1 MLTELKI
8 RDYAII
14 DELTLEI
21 GSGLII
27 FTGET
32 GTGKS
37 IIIDAVELFLG
48 GRAETVSIRT
58 GADTAL
64 IEGTFKL
71 LEPVRQQVGAILER
85 EGLLDDP
92 DYVTLGREVRREGR
106 NICRINGRM
115 VPLSLLRE
123 IGELLVD
130 VHGQSEHLSL
140 LRVPEHL
147 GMIDRFAQVG
157 SLLQQYSEIYCQF
170 QHTRGELATLRKQE
184 RDSVQRADLLAFQIN
199 EIQMASLKP
208 GEDHSLLEERIR
220 LANAEQLAELAQQ
233 AILSLDEEVDS
244 HPVATDLIGRAVH
257 SLENLAKVDPSMAQE
272 HMEAQVLLETASDLA
287 RRLRDYQE
295 RIDNDPK
302 RLDQVEERLEV
313 IRSLQRK
320 YGEVIPEIIAYA
332 EKARM
337 ELDAIT
343 HAEERMR
350 LLETQEEEQLKRL
363 AALGLEL
370 SNARCEAG
378 SRLTGEIDAELS
390 DLRMAGAK
398 FGVDQS
404 WEDSQEGV
412 PVEGRRVAFTS
423 TGLDRIEFLVAP
435 NPGEGLKPLAKIA
448 SGGETTRLMLALK
461 NVLADADRMPTL
473 IFDEID
479 QGIGGRVGAV
489 VGSKLWK
496 LSRDHQVLCITHLPQ
511 LAAFGDQHFRV
522 EKRIEGGRTTTVV
535 HALDPSQ
542 RISEL
547 ALMLGGES
555 EVNIES
561 AQALLQHAAET
572 IEKV

>member
-1 MLTELKI
+1 MLTELRI

-14 DELTLEI
+14 DELNLQF
-21 GSGLII
+21 GPGLVI

-32 GTGKS
+32 GAGKS

-48 GRAETVSIRT
+48 GRAEAVSIRT
-58 GADTAL
+58 GSDTAL
-64 IEGTFKL
+64 IEGTFHL
-71 LEPVRQQVGAILER
+71 QEPVQEQVVTILER

-115 VPLSLLRE
+115 VTLSLLRE
-123 IGELLVD
+123 VGELLVD

-147 GMIDRFAQVG
+147 GMIDRYAQVG
-157 SLLQQYSEIYCQF
+157 GLLQTYADNYHQL
-170 QHTRGELATLRKQE
+170 QHTRVELASLRKQE
-184 RDSVQRADLLAFQIN
+184 RDSIQRADLLTFQIN
-199 EIQMASLKP
+199 EIETASLEP
-208 GEDHSLLEERIR
+208 GEEQSLLDERNR
-220 LANAEQLAELAQQ
+220 LANAEQLAGFAQQ
-233 AILSLDEEVDS
+233 AILTLDEEIDR
-244 HPVATDLIGRAVH
+244 HPMVTELLGKAVH
-257 SLENLAKVDPSMAQE
+257 SLENLAKLDPSMVQE
-272 HMEAQVLLETASDLA
+272 HLDAQVLLETASDLA

-295 RIDNDPK
+295 RINSDPK
-302 RLDQVEERLEV
+302 RLEEVEERLEL
-313 IRSLQRK
+313 IRSLRRK
-320 YGEVIPEIIAYA
+320 YGEGISEIIAYA
-332 EKARM
+332 EKAKI

-350 LLETQEEEQLKRL
+350 LLETQEKDQLQRL
-363 AALGLEL
+363 AELGLEL
-370 SNARCEAG
+370 SNERREAG
-378 SRLTGEIDAELS
+378 LRLASEVDAELT
-390 DLRMAGAK
+390 DLNMAGAK
-398 FGVDQS
+398 FGIDQR
-404 WEDSQEGV
+404 WEDHQEGV
-412 PVEGRRVAFTS
+412 PMDGRRVAFTS

-448 SGGETTRLMLALK
+448 SGGETTRLMLAMK
-461 NVLADADRMPTL
+461 NVLAHADRMPTL

-511 LAAFGDQHFRV
+511 LAAFGDQHFKV
-522 EKRIEGGRTTTVV
+522 DKRIHGGRTTTVV
-535 HALDPSQ
+535 HALEDSS

-555 EVNIES
+555 EVNQES
-561 AQALLQHAAET
+561 AQALLRQAAEI